1 MQNPNCGLSWLKCQR
16 ATGNSKKSNHKPT
29 LVDISKLFSFTT
41 VCTCSLDCKTVK
53 KMKVPVGKKRS
64 CQSFSCVQLFGT
76 RGILQARILEWVAVP
91 FSRGS
96 SQPRDGTHTSYIF
109 CTGRPTLYH
118 WVTWE
123 TQNYGDGHT
132 VPWTRVIETWAL
144 NGWIV
149 SYVNYISI
157 KCFLSCLCTDMQ
169 WSPRYKVLIIKKS
182 KV

>member
-1 MQNPNCGLSWLKCQR
+1 MEQWRVGQSMVGLGDWCLRNVGVSFQDNENTLKLWCVR
-16 ATGNSKKSNHKPT
+16 VCSVASDSLGPYDCSPPG
-29 LVDISKLFSFTT
+29 FS
-41 VCTCSLDCKTVK
+41 VH
-53 KMKVPVGKKRS
+53 
-64 CQSFSCVQLFGT
+64 
-76 RGILQARILEWVAVP
+76 GIIQARILEWVAVP

-96 SQPRDGTHTSYIF
+96 SQPWDGTHNSYIS
-109 CTGRPTLYH
+109 CTGWRTLYH